1 MEMAKE
7 CNMTALRH
15 HGGQVIMPDNMYD
28 ACDEM
33 GIMLLFDFPIGNC
46 CLETDKSF

>member
-1 MEMAKE
+1 
-7 CNMTALRH
+7 
-15 HGGQVIMPDNMYD
+15 MPDNMYD

-46 CLETDKSF
+46 CLETDQEFLDKVAWKAVK